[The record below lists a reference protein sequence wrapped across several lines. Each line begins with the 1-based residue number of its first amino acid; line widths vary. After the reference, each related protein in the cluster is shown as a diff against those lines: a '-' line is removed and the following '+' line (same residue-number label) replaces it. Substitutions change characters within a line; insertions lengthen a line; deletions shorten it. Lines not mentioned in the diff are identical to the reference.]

1 MSPVSSPPTVERPR
15 VVFMGTADL
24 AAKVLSV
31 LAADARWQV
40 VLVVAQPDKAVGR
53 GLQVQAPPVKVE
65 ALSRG
70 LSVAQPL
77 KARDPEFLE
86 QLKSLAPDVVL
97 VAAYGQ
103 LLPPALLEIPR
114 TGCLNVHTSLLPR
127 WRGAAPIQWA
137 IAEGDPET
145 GVTLMRMDAGLD
157 TGDIVGVAKTPIH
170 GTDTGQTLHDR
181 LAGIGANLVVD
192 LLPAWLEGKLAPR
205 PQPAEGVRHARK
217 LMREDGC
224 LDWSQPA
231 VVLDRRI
238 RAFNPWP
245 GAYTPVKSG
254 SGEPRGLLKVW
265 EAEVVDSGT
274 GGTLSDTVGSPEVG
288 RVCIAAGD
296 RLEIATGQG
305 RLALRVLQREGRRRM
320 NAREFLAGG
329 GLAVGDRLGA
339 V

>member
-1 MSPVSSPPTVERPR
+1 
-15 VVFMGTADL
+15 MGTPDL

-31 LAADARWQV
+31 LAPDPRWEI

-53 GLQVQAPPVKVE
+53 GLQVQAPPVKAE
-65 ALSRG
+65 ALARG
-70 LSVAQPL
+70 LPVAQPL

-114 TGCLNVHTSLLPR
+114 AGCLNVHTSLLPR

-170 GTDTGQTLHDR
+170 ATDTGQSLHDR
-181 LAGIGANLVVD
+181 LAEIGANLVVD

-217 LMREDGC
+217 LAREDGC

-245 GAYTPVKSG
+245 GAYTTATSC
-254 SGEPRGLLKVW
+254 SGEARGLIKVW
-265 EAEVVDSGT
+265 DATRVEPAAEEPLDAGAAVTPVPGQ
-274 GGTLSDTVGSPEVG
+274 
-288 RVCIAAGD
+288 VCVAGGD

-305 RLALRVLQREGRRRM
+305 RLALRVVQREGRRRM
-320 NAREFLAGG
+320 SAREFLAGG
-329 GLAVGDRLGA
+329 GLAEGDRLGT

>member
-1 MSPVSSPPTVERPR
+1 
-15 VVFMGTADL
+15 MGTPDL

-31 LAADARWQV
+31 LAADARWQI

-65 ALSRG
+65 ALARG
-70 LSVAQPL
+70 LPVAQPL
-77 KARDPEFLE
+77 KARDPEFLQ
-86 QLKSLAPDVVL
+86 QLKDLAPDVVL

-170 GTDTGQTLHDR
+170 GSDTGQTLHDR
-181 LAGIGANLVVD
+181 LAEIGANLVVD
-192 LLPAWLEGKLAPR
+192 LLPAWLEGKLASR
-205 PQPAEGVRHARK
+205 PQPTEGIRHARK
-217 LMREDGC
+217 LTREDGC

-245 GAYTPVKSG
+245 GAYTTAMSG
-254 SGEPRGLLKVW
+254 SGEARGLLKVW
-265 EAEVVDSGT
+265 DAAVVEAGDEEPAGAGSVSAGMPRSGEVCV
-274 GGTLSDTVGSPEVG
+274 
-288 RVCIAAGD
+288 AAGD

-305 RLALRVLQREGRRRM
+305 RLALLTVQREGRRRM
-320 NAREFLAGG
+320 SVREFLAGG
-329 GLAVGDRLGA
+329 GLAVGDRLGTF
-339 V
+339 